1 MKGYQIFVGGALIIL
16 LLTNLSL
23 SSKMNNF
30 ENRLNNLSHEQ
41 QQVMSSVNNQTNHI
55 QTVMNDILEE
65 QSWITPIRFD
75 VDANSDQPNEVITT
89 FEWQIKELPRNAEV
103 VFNYTYADSEH
114 YTSIPAEEVKN
125 GLFQVKIPFELDLE
139 PTWSVSRSASQ
150 RGGMMV
156 EESGMEYY
164 MGENLKYFVSMSDEY
179 MTMSGNQEGF
189 NLEHY
194 TASLYGN
201 IRVSL
206 HENNDEIIVD
216 VYGESY
222 NQSNLLE
229 SVYIQLFENGQLL
242 DEIPMSK
249 SEDHEDNY
257 YPSEHFWLN
266 QPLEAGSF
274 SSLLVKVMY
283 SNGQSFEKEV
293 YPR

>member
-1 MKGYQIFVGGALIIL
+1 MKGYQVFVGIALIIL
-16 LLTNLSL
+16 LITNLSL
-23 SSKMNNF
+23 SLKMNHF
-30 ENRLNNLSHEQ
+30 ENRLNNLSHDQ

-75 VDANSDQPNEVITT
+75 VEANSAQSNEVITT
-89 FEWQIKELPRNAEV
+89 FEWQIKELPQNAEV
-103 VFNYTYADSEH
+103 FFNYTYADEED
-114 YTSIPAEEVKN
+114 YTTVPAKEVKN

-139 PTWSVSRSASQ
+139 PTWNISRSASQ

-156 EESGMEYY
+156 EESSMEYY

-179 MTMSGNQEGF
+179 MTKSGSQEGF

-201 IRVSL
+201 IRVSI
-206 HENNDEIIVD
+206 HENNDDIIVD

-229 SVYIQLFENGQLL
+229 SVTLLLFENGQLL
-242 DEIPMSK
+242 DEIKMIK

-257 YPSEHFWLN
+257 YPSEHFWLE
-266 QPLEAGSF
+266 PLEAGSF
-274 SSLLVKVMY
+274 SNLVINVMY
-283 SNGQSFEKEV
+283 SNGQTFEKEV